1 MKPQDLQTLARAAL
15 IPPAAKAE
23 TMTREQFP
31 RFDKYACTGDTI
43 TWKAEGFDLTATLE
57 QDHDTKPTD
66 YDCYDT
72 EDVQRWRDDEW
83 FYVGVVLS
91 VSLNGV
97 ELSDHAAS
105 LWGVDCNFNDTSNA
119 YLAEVA
125 QELEAEALNTARTE
139 AARIRAALQ
148 GVPA

>member
-1 MKPQDLQTLARAAL
+1 MN
-15 IPPAAKAE
+15 
-23 TMTREQFP
+23 REQFP
-31 RFDKYACTGDTI
+31 KFQAYACAGDSI

-66 YDCYDT
+66 YECYD
-72 EDVQRWRDDEW
+72 EADIQRWRNDDW
-83 FYVGVVLS
+83 LYVGVVVS

-97 ELSDHAAS
+97 ELSNHAAS

-125 QELEAEALNTARTE
+125 QELEAEALDTARSE

-148 GVPA
+148 EVPA